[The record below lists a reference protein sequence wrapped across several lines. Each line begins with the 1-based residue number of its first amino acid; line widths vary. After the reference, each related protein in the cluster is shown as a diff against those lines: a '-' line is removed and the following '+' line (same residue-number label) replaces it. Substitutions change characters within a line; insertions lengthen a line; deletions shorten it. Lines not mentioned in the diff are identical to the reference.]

1 MSKCV
6 RPIGTGFVL
15 KMSLLFIL
23 IFFIK
28 TFVTI
33 AEDIM
38 ESFSEKVGEITKL
51 KQNDT
56 IF

>member
-1 MSKCV
+1 MCTTYWNWICIENEPS
-6 RPIGTGFVL
+6 FY
-15 KMSLLFIL
+15 FD
-23 IFFIK
+23 FFIK